1 MFTQILDPTGNLF
14 VTWLV
19 ALIPVVLLLF
29 LLAGLRMSAW
39 LAVLIGSIVTFLLGL
54 WVWKMP
60 FDDGLRAY
68 LYGSATGVWNVDWI
82 TFWGVMLFNTLVTTG
97 AFEKLRRWLIQQGT
111 QDVRVQTIL
120 FAWAFGALLEGLV
133 GFGYPWAFVAPIL
146 ITLGIP
152 DKDAIRVAAIAN
164 NAPVSYGAL
173 GAPIIAL
180 AAVTSMPLVALSASV
195 GKIVAILA
203 LLPPWILLYL
213 VSGKRGIAG
222 AWPLAVVGSLG
233 YIAGQL
239 PTAVYLGPYLP
250 DVIGAIVC
258 FVCLLILLKVWQ
270 PAQTLGYGGGPVTAT
285 QETGAAL
292 PAASGAD
299 VLGGLLPVLIFIV
312 IAACAV
318 KTPVIGQDMF
328 ASNPD
333 LGFWISAALCLI
345 ALAILLYFW
354 DLRRHIDILQGWVP
368 IIVLV
373 VVVVAWTGPWSKLP
387 AFVPLKYQVTAASS
401 IAPGATIP
409 AIFSWAP
416 FVGGSA
422 ILASWIIV
430 ALLLRVNLTQLGEIF
445 AKTWSQ
451 MWGACLVGV
460 FIFGLAYV
468 FNYSGMAGSLAKAF
482 SEIGPAFIIVAPL
495 LGFIGVALSGSNT
508 STNAMFGKFQALV
521 GQLLGFPLMLLPTLN
536 SVGAEIGKPIAP
548 QTASVGVSTS
558 RFVRNEGEVIRHN
571 FGWTIVLLV
580 YLVLIG
586 VACYLFF
593 PGIAALP
600 KA

>member
-1 MFTQILDPTGNLF
+1 MFTQIVDPTGNLF

-19 ALIPVVLLLF
+19 ALVPVLLLLF
-29 LLAGLRMSAW
+29 LLAILRMSAW
-39 LAVLIGSIVTFLLGL
+39 QAVLIGSVVTFLLAL
-54 WVWKMP
+54 WIWKMP
-60 FDDGLRAY
+60 LGDGALAY
-68 LYGSATGVWNVDWI
+68 LYGSATGIWNVNWI

-97 AFEKLRRWLIQQGT
+97 SFEKLRRWLVQQGT
-111 QDVRVQTIL
+111 RDVRVQTIL

-146 ITLGIP
+146 IAIGIP
-152 DKDAIRVAAIAN
+152 DLDAIRVAAIAN

-180 AAVTSMPLVALSASV
+180 ATVTAGTLGMTFVELLPIYSASV

-213 VSGKRGIAG
+213 VSGSKGMWS
-222 AWPLAVVGSLG
+222 AWPLAIVGSLG

-258 FVCLLILLKVWQ
+258 FAALLVLLKVWR
-270 PAQTLGYGGGPVTAT
+270 PAQVVGYGGGA
-285 QETGAAL
+285 
-292 PAASGAD
+292 
-299 VLGGLLPVLIFIV
+299 
-312 IAACAV
+312 
-318 KTPVIGQDMF
+318 VIGDTT
-328 ASNPD
+328 AEAHG
-333 LGFWISAALCLI
+333 LSAGDVGLAWLPIAILI
-345 ALAILLYFW
+345 A
-354 DLRRHIDILQGWVP
+354 
-368 IIVLV
+368 
-373 VVVVAWTGPWSKLP
+373 VVVAWTGPWSKLP
-387 AFVPLKYQVTAASS
+387 SIVALHLEVAATSGLPGG
-401 IAPGATIP
+401 APIR
-409 AIFSWAP
+409 AIFNWTP
-416 FVGGSA
+416 FVGGTA
-422 ILASWIIV
+422 ILVSWIITV
-430 ALLLRVNLTQLGEIF
+430 LVLRVDLGQIRGIF
-445 AKTWSQ
+445 VKTWSQ
-451 MWGACLVGV
+451 MWGAFLVGV

-468 FNYSGMAGSLAKAF
+468 FNYSGMAGSLASAF
-482 SEIGPAFIIVAPL
+482 SKLGVAFIVVAPL

-508 STNAMFGKFQALV
+508 STNAMFGAFQALV
-521 GQLLGFPLMLLPTLN
+521 GKVLGFPLLLLPTLN

-580 YLVLIG
+580 YLVIIG

-593 PGIAALP
+593 PDIVVLHT
-600 KA
+600 K

>member
-29 LLAGLRMSAW
+29 LLAGLRLSAW
-39 LAVLIGSIVTFLLGL
+39 LSVLIGSIVTFLLGL

-60 FDDGLRAY
+60 FGDGLRAY
-68 LYGSATGVWNVDWI
+68 LYGAATGIWNVNWI
-82 TFWGVMLFNTLVTTG
+82 TFWGVMLFNTLVATG
-97 AFEKLRRWLIQQGT
+97 AFDKLRRWLVYLGT
-111 QDVRVQTIL
+111 RDVRVQTIL

-146 ITLGIP
+146 IAIGIP
-152 DKDAIRVAAIAN
+152 DLDAIRVAAIAN

-180 AAVTSMPLVALSASV
+180 ATVTAGVFGMNFVQLLPIYSASV

-213 VSGKRGIAG
+213 VSGRQGMWS

-239 PTAVYLGPYLP
+239 PTAVYLGPFLP
-250 DVIGAIVC
+250 DVIGSIVC
-258 FVCLLILLKVWQ
+258 FAAILLLLKVWQ
-270 PAQTLGYGGGPVTAT
+270 PAQVLAYGGAPATGDTTA
-285 QETGAAL
+285 EAHGLTGGDLVMAAL
-292 PAASGAD
+292 P
-299 VLGGLLPVLIFIV
+299 IV
-312 IAACAV
+312 
-318 KTPVIGQDMF
+318 
-328 ASNPD
+328 
-333 LGFWISAALCLI
+333 
-345 ALAILLYFW
+345 
-354 DLRRHIDILQGWVP
+354 
-368 IIVLV
+368 VLV
-373 VVVVAWTGPWSKLP
+373 GVVVAWTGPWSHLP
-387 AFVPLKYQVTAASS
+387 S
-401 IAPGATIP
+401 IVVLHYVVSATSAIKTGATATTIS
-409 AIFSWAP
+409 AVFNWTP
-416 FVGGSA
+416 FVAGTA
-422 ILASWIIV
+422 ILTSWIIT
-430 ALLLRVNLTQLGEIF
+430 ALLLRVSISQVREIF
-445 AKTWSQ
+445 AKTWTQ
-451 MWGACLVGV
+451 MWGAMLVGV

-468 FNYSGMAGSLAKAF
+468 FNYSGMAGSLASAF
-482 SEIGPAFIIVAPL
+482 SKIGPWFIIVAPL

-508 STNAMFGKFQALV
+508 STNAMFGAFQALV
-521 GQLLGFPLMLLPTLN
+521 GKLLGFPVLLLPTLN

-558 RFVRNEGEVIRHN
+558 KFVRNEGEVIRHN
-571 FGWTIVLLV
+571 FGWTLVLLG

-586 VACYLFF
+586 IACYLFF
-593 PGIAALP
+593 PDIANMP

>member
-60 FDDGLRAY
+60 LDDGLRAY
-68 LYGSATGVWNVDWI
+68 LYGSATGIWNVDWI
-82 TFWGVMLFNTLVTTG
+82 TFWGVMLFNTLVMTG
-97 AFEKLRRWLIQQGT
+97 AFDKLRRWLIQQGT
-111 QDVRVQTIL
+111 RDVRVQTIL

-152 DKDAIRVAAIAN
+152 ALDAIRVAAIAN

-180 AAVTSMPLVALSASV
+180 AAVTGMPLLALAGSV

-213 VSGKRGIAG
+213 VSGKKGMMG
-222 AWPLAVVGSLG
+222 GWPLAVVGSLG

-239 PTAVYLGPYLP
+239 PTSIYLGPYLP
-250 DVIGAIVC
+250 DVIGAIIC
-258 FVCLLILLKVWQ
+258 FACLLILLKFWR
-270 PAQTLGYGGGPVTAT
+270 PAQTLGYGGVPVTAA
-285 QETGAAL
+285 QEAA
-292 PAASGAD
+292 AEGH
-299 VLGGLLPVLIFIV
+299 GL
-312 IAACAV
+312 
-318 KTPVIGQDMF
+318 
-328 ASNPD
+328 
-333 LGFWISAALCLI
+333 SAGEV
-345 ALAILLYFW
+345 F
-354 DLRRHIDILQGWVP
+354 QGWLP

-373 VVVVAWTGPWSKLP
+373 VVVVLWTGPWSPLP
-387 AFVPLKYQVTAASS
+387 AINWLHLAVSAASS
-401 IAPGATIP
+401 ITAGATIT
-409 AIFSWAP
+409 AAFDFKP

-422 ILASWIIV
+422 ILVSWIIV
-430 ALLLRVNLTQLGEIF
+430 ALLMRVTGAQLGEIF
-445 AKTWSQ
+445 KKTWSQ

-460 FIFGLAYV
+460 FIFGLAFV
-468 FNYSGMAGSLAKAF
+468 FNFSGMAGSLAKAF
-482 SEIGPAFIIVAPL
+482 SALGPYFIVVAPI

-558 RFVRNEGEVIRHN
+558 EFVRNEGEVIRHN
-571 FGWTIVLLV
+571 FGWTLVLLV

-593 PGIAALP
+593 PGIAVLP

>member
-1 MFTQILDPTGNLF
+1 MFTQILDPVGNLF

-19 ALIPVVLLLF
+19 ALVPVLLLLF

-39 LAVLIGSIVTFLLGL
+39 LAVLIGSIVTFALAL

-60 FDDGLRAY
+60 LADGTLAY
-68 LYGSATGVWNVDWI
+68 LYGAATGIWNVDWI
-82 TFWGVMLFNTLVTTG
+82 TFWGVMLFNTLVVTG
-97 AFEKLRRWLIQQGT
+97 SFEKLRRWLVQQGT
-111 QDVRVQTIL
+111 RDVRVQTIL

-146 ITLGIP
+146 IAIGIP
-152 DKDAIRVAAIAN
+152 DLDAIRVAAIAN

-180 AAVTSMPLVALSASV
+180 ATVTAGTLGISFVDLLPIYSASV

-213 VSGKRGIAG
+213 VSGSKGMWS
-222 AWPLAVVGSLG
+222 AWPLAIVGSLG

-250 DVIGAIVC
+250 DVIGSIVC
-258 FVCLLILLKVWQ
+258 FVVLLLLLKVWR
-270 PAQTLGYGGGPVTAT
+270 PAQVLAYGGAAVTGDTRA
-285 QETGAAL
+285 EAHGLSTGDVGMAWL
-292 PAASGAD
+292 P
-299 VLGGLLPVLIFIV
+299 
-312 IAACAV
+312 IA
-318 KTPVIGQDMF
+318 I
-328 ASNPD
+328 
-333 LGFWISAALCLI
+333 LI
-345 ALAILLYFW
+345 A
-354 DLRRHIDILQGWVP
+354 
-368 IIVLV
+368 
-373 VVVVAWTGPWSKLP
+373 VVVAWTGPWSKLP
-387 AFVPLKYQVTAASS
+387 AYVSLHLEVAATSGLPGG
-401 IAPGATIP
+401 APIR
-409 AIFSWAP
+409 AIFNWTP

-422 ILASWIIV
+422 ILVSWIITV
-430 ALLLRVNLTQLGEIF
+430 IVLRVGLAQIAGIF

-468 FNYSGMAGSLAKAF
+468 FNFSGMAGSLASAF
-482 SEIGPAFIIVAPL
+482 SKLGVAFIVVAPL

-508 STNAMFGKFQALV
+508 STNAMFGAFQALV
-521 GQLLGFPLMLLPTLN
+521 GKVLGFPLLLLPTLN

-580 YLVLIG
+580 YLVIIG

-593 PGIAALP
+593 PGIAMLP
-600 KA
+600 AKLI